1 MNENAVN
8 TVNSANNERAKFYI
22 EKDSMFVRVA
32 VVFTIL
38 AAALRIIGC
47 FGLWGDAFFATTQ
60 IVLPVLSNL
69 LFLLCLLFL
78 GKKFFCLTS
87 IPVLL
92 GAVFCIVRA
101 VDYVW
106 WRMLIDIILC
116 LAGSVLYTSVAF
128 GVVKSKWPLV
138 PLFTVPVI
146 YRIFAGAALLK
157 DTVNPISL
165 VEGLQELSILC
176 AYIGLLFASL
186 AMKKEKEKGKEE
198 SKLPKIKMPKIFK
211 SEKNGEEEKAENV
224 KPEQT
229 AESVSE
235 APEAEE
241 KPGVTPENTSVSTES
256 EKTGESEVKETGE

>member
-1 MNENAVN
+1 MSENAVN

-22 EKDSMFVRVA
+22 EKESMFVRVA

-138 PLFTVPVI
+138 PLFTIPVI

-186 AMKKEKEKGKEE
+186 AMKKEKDKEE
-198 SKLPKIKMPKIFK
+198 SKLPKIKIPKIFK
-211 SEKNGEEEKAENV
+211 SEKNVEEETAESI
-224 KPEQT
+224 KPEQK
-229 AESVSE
+229 AEIVSE
-235 APEAEE
+235 AHEADE

-256 EKTGESEVKETGE
+256 EKTGKSEVKETGE

>member
-8 TVNSANNERAKFYI
+8 TVNSDANVRAKFYI
-22 EKDSMFVRVA
+22 EKESIFVRVA

-38 AAALRIIGC
+38 AAAMRIIGC
-47 FGLWGDAFFATTQ
+47 YGLWGDAFFATTQ

-101 VDYVW
+101 VDFVW
-106 WRMLIDIILC
+106 WRMLIDIIVC
-116 LAGSVLYTSVAF
+116 LAGSVLYTAVAF

-165 VEGLQELSILC
+165 VDGLQELSILC
-176 AYIGLLFASL
+176 AYIGLLFAAI
-186 AMKKEKEKGKEE
+186 AMKKEKEAGKD
-198 SKLPKIKMPKIFK
+198 
-211 SEKNGEEEKAENV
+211 EEKAKAPKAGFSKLMKFGKNKDNEKTEELNTSQPENNV
-224 KPEQT
+224 SCEAEAMEEDNSAEESANT
-229 AESVSE
+229 AES
-235 APEAEE
+235 
-241 KPGVTPENTSVSTES
+241 
-256 EKTGESEVKETGE
+256 EVNETGE